1 MNAQQTGNLINFLRT
16 KKNLTQKEL
25 AEMINVSDKA
35 VSKWERGDGCP
46 DVSIIPAL
54 ANALGVATD
63 SILEGNLSEED
74 MNKLYP
80 EFKKKIKV
88 YDFKRP
94 DKWSREQFRIVWNL
108 FEKIGQ
114 QLESEFSTMS
124 KFPVDIRI
132 SAVDQLT
139 NIEFQHSIPETC
151 FISEYRY
158 NQMSRYT
165 VEIDP
170 AFGKALLKQ
179 DSTVYPDIQ
188 SFDSDVMHNY
198 FANKISEKIQNQIIQ
213 RLVSLGKSSADIEDN
228 IRNPKSSYTTSF
240 ASLLQEPNMMCM
252 LVSFECHAG
261 NAQGYIN
268 IQVGELIMQY
278 LNELD
283 FFSTGFPEV
292 KFEYLNDIKSPDRSE
307 QVTVEFGRFS
317 NVNVELEK
325 GKILIIEKKYFEPL
339 NLVYKNRV
347 IHTGEVVVVEE
358 NLGLRITDKDLS
370 DITYDEE
377 NYLSIQ
383 LGNAQL
389 LPEEIEKLKADNIVT
404 LKQMAGQPS
413 AIIKNGKVVALG
425 EIVVADNNFGIRIIT
440 C

>member
-1 MNAQQTGNLINFLRT
+1 
-16 KKNLTQKEL
+16 
-25 AEMINVSDKA
+25 
-35 VSKWERGDGCP
+35 
-46 DVSIIPAL
+46 
-54 ANALGVATD
+54 
-63 SILEGNLSEED
+63 
-74 MNKLYP
+74 
-80 EFKKKIKV
+80 
-88 YDFKRP
+88 
-94 DKWSREQFRIVWNL
+94 
-108 FEKIGQ
+108 
-114 QLESEFSTMS
+114 
-124 KFPVDIRI
+124 
-132 SAVDQLT
+132 
-139 NIEFQHSIPETC
+139 
-151 FISEYRY
+151 
-158 NQMSRYT
+158 
-165 VEIDP
+165 
-170 AFGKALLKQ
+170 
-179 DSTVYPDIQ
+179 
-188 SFDSDVMHNY
+188 
-198 FANKISEKIQNQIIQ
+198 
-213 RLVSLGKSSADIEDN
+213 
-228 IRNPKSSYTTSF
+228 
-240 ASLLQEPNMMCM
+240 MMCM

-292 KFEYLNDIKSPDRSE
+292 KLEYLNDIKSPDRSE